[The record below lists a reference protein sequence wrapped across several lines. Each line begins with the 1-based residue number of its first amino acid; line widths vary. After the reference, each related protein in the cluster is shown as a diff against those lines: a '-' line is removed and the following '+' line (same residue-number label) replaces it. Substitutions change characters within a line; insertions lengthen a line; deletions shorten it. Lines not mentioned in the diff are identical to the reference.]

1 MFKAYNQN
9 RRYRE
14 TYLSSIHEIYYLIE
28 LMEHKSKW
36 PFCETKRS
44 LPLEEYKLRWIA
56 IL

>member
-1 MFKAYNQN
+1 MFKACNQD